1 MLPNNLPLNSRKGI
15 ATICT
20 VATVA
25 LAGCGS
31 DGSGT
36 TNPQST
42 SPVGTW
48 NLATA
53 NGAPLPFAF
62 QVRGVKY
69 EVMSDQYV
77 FLPDGSF
84 TEAYQLRDTDGTIVG
99 LENLTDSGTWTV
111 TGTVF
116 VITYADDGAT
126 ASGTFSGNTVTL
138 TQLGALMVYH
148 R

>member
-1 MLPNNLPLNSRKGI
+1 MRTLI

-20 VATVA
+20 VAAVA
-25 LAGCGS
+25 LGGCGS
-31 DGSGT
+31 DSGGT

-48 NLATA
+48 NLVTA

-62 QVRGVKY
+62 QSKGVKY
-69 EVMSDQYV
+69 EIMSDQYV

-84 TEAYQLRDTDGTIVG
+84 TETYLQRDTDGTIVG
-99 LENLTDSGTWTV
+99 LENLTDEGTWKV

-116 VITYADDGAT
+116 VITYGDNGAQAT
-126 ASGTFSGNTVTL
+126 GTFSGDTVTL
-138 TQLGALMVYH
+138 TQLGASMVYH
-148 R
+148 RQ

>member
-1 MLPNNLPLNSRKGI
+1 MRTLLAAL
-15 ATICT
+15 CT
-20 VATVA
+20 AAVL

-31 DGSGT
+31 DGGGT
-36 TNPQST
+36 TNPQSS

-48 NLATA
+48 NLVTA

-62 QVRGVKY
+62 QSAGVKY

-77 FLPDGSF
+77 LLPDGTF
-84 TEAYQLRDTDGTIVG
+84 TEAYQLRDTDGPIIG
-99 LENLTDSGTWTV
+99 LENLTDTGTWKL

-116 VITYADDGAT
+116 VITYADNGAT

-138 TQLGALMVYH
+138 TQLGALMVYN

>member
-1 MLPNNLPLNSRKGI
+1 MRTLF
-15 ATICT
+15 ATLCT
-20 VATVA
+20 AAVL

-31 DGSGT
+31 DGSAT
-36 TNPQST
+36 TNPQSN

-48 NLATA
+48 NLTTA
-53 NGAPLPFAF
+53 GGAPLPFAF
-62 QVRGVKY
+62 FVRGVKY
-69 EVMSDQYV
+69 EILSDQYI

-99 LENLTDSGTWTV
+99 LENLTDTGTWKV
-111 TGTVF
+111 TGTEF

-126 ASGTFSGNTVTL
+126 ASGTFSNNTVTL
-138 TQLGALMVYH
+138 TQLGALMVYN

>member
-1 MLPNNLPLNSRKGI
+1 MRTLL
-15 ATICT
+15 ATLCT
-20 VATVA
+20 AAVL

-31 DGSGT
+31 DGGGT
-36 TNPQST
+36 TNPQSS

-48 NLATA
+48 NLVTA

-62 QVRGVKY
+62 QSAGVKY

-77 FLPDGSF
+77 LLPDGTF
-84 TEAYQLRDTDGTIVG
+84 TEAYQLRDTDGPIIG
-99 LENLTDSGTWTV
+99 LENLTDTGTWKL

-116 VITYADDGAT
+116 VITYADNGAT

-138 TQLGALMVYH
+138 TQLGALMVYN

>member
-1 MLPNNLPLNSRKGI
+1 MRTLI

-36 TNPQST
+36 TNPQSL
-42 SPVGTW
+42 SPVGVW
-48 NLATA
+48 NLVTA

-62 QVRGVKY
+62 QDQGVKY
-69 EVMSDQYV
+69 EVMFDQYV
-77 FLPDGSF
+77 LSADGRF

-99 LENLTDSGTWTV
+99 IENFTDAGTYSVTNGVLSMRYDDDFPLT
-111 TGTVF
+111 
-116 VITYADDGAT
+116 
-126 ASGTFSGNTVTL
+126 GTFSGNTVTL
-138 TQLGALMVYH
+138 TQLGAAMVYK
-148 R
+148 RQ

>member
-1 MLPNNLPLNSRKGI
+1 MRTLL
-15 ATICT
+15 ATLCT
-20 VATVA
+20 AAVL

-31 DGSGT
+31 DGGGT
-36 TNPQST
+36 TNPQSS

-48 NLATA
+48 NLVTA

-62 QVRGVKY
+62 QSAGVKY

-77 FLPDGSF
+77 LLPDGTF
-84 TEAYQLRDTDGTIVG
+84 TEAYQLRDTDGPIIG
-99 LENLTDSGTWTV
+99 LENLTDTGTWKL

-116 VITYADDGAT
+116 VITYADNGAT
-126 ASGTFSGNTVTL
+126 ASGTFSGNPVTL
-138 TQLGALMVYH
+138 TQLGALMVYT

>member
-1 MLPNNLPLNSRKGI
+1 MRTLF
-15 ATICT
+15 ATLCT
-20 VATVA
+20 AAVL

-31 DGSGT
+31 DGGGA
-36 TNPQST
+36 TNPQSS

-48 NLATA
+48 NLITA

-62 QVRGVKY
+62 QSGAVKY
-69 EVMSDQYV
+69 EIMSDQYV

-84 TEAYQLRDTDGTIVG
+84 TEKYQLRDTDGTIVG
-99 LENLTDSGTWTV
+99 LENLTDFGTWKL

-116 VITYADDGAT
+116 VITYGDNGAT
-126 ASGTFSGNTVTL
+126 ASGTFSNNTVTL
-138 TQLGALMVYH
+138 TQLGVLMVYS

>member
-1 MLPNNLPLNSRKGI
+1 MRALL
-15 ATICT
+15 ATVCT
-20 VATVA
+20 VATVL

-31 DGSGT
+31 DSGGT
-36 TNPQST
+36 TNPQSS

-48 NLATA
+48 NLTTA

-62 QVRGVKY
+62 QSGGVKY

-77 FLPDGSF
+77 FLADGSF

-99 LENLTDSGTWTV
+99 LENLTDAGTWKL

-116 VITYADDGAT
+116 VITYGDNGAT

-138 TQLGALMVYH
+138 TQLGALMVYN

>member
-1 MLPNNLPLNSRKGI
+1 MRTLL
-15 ATICT
+15 ATLCT
-20 VATVA
+20 AAVL

-31 DGSGT
+31 DGGGT
-36 TNPQST
+36 TNPQSS

-48 NLATA
+48 NLVTA

-62 QVRGVKY
+62 QSAGVKY

-77 FLPDGSF
+77 LLPDGTF
-84 TEAYQLRDTDGTIVG
+84 TEAYQLRDTDGPIIG
-99 LENLTDSGTWTV
+99 LENLTDTGTWKL

-116 VITYADDGAT
+116 VITYADNGAT

-138 TQLGALMVYH
+138 TQLGALMIYN

>member
-1 MLPNNLPLNSRKGI
+1 MRTLI

-31 DGSGT
+31 DGGGT

-42 SPVGTW
+42 SPVGVW
-48 NLATA
+48 NLVTA
-53 NGAPLPFAF
+53 DGAPLPFAF
-62 QVRGVKY
+62 QQRGVTY

-77 FLPDGSF
+77 LLPDGTF

-116 VITYADDGAT
+116 VITYGDNGVAVT
-126 ASGTFSGNTVTL
+126 GTFSGNTVTL
-138 TQLGALMVYH
+138 TQLGALMVYK